1 MKKMGRVQALC
12 GALVL
17 GFALVGSPGQAQDD
31 FEDFE
36 AFEDE
41 QSQAFDSAPSVSDSF
56 GTELDELA
64 PPVGA
69 DAQIP
74 PNTVPIIEEPN
85 IEVSE
90 PSFEPQNDIPIYDSS
105 TPVVASMDAP
115 DLMLE
120 SKFYQIY
127 QI

>member
-17 GFALVGSPGQAQDD
+17 GVALAGSPGQAQDD

-127 QI
+127 QN